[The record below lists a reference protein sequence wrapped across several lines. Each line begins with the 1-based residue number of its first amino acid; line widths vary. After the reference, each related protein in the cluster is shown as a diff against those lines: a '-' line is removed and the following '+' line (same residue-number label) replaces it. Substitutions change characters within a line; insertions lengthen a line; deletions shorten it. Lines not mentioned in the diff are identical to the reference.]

1 MASSNT
7 DANLAALLTEFPCDA
22 DAIFAVLVASNHDLN
37 VRLPP
42 LPLPH
47 TTTLFSLIL
56 ID

>member
-7 DANLAALLTEFPCDA
+7 DANLAALLTEFPFDA

-42 LPLPH
+42 LPH
-47 TTTLFSLIL
+47 TTTLPPLFL